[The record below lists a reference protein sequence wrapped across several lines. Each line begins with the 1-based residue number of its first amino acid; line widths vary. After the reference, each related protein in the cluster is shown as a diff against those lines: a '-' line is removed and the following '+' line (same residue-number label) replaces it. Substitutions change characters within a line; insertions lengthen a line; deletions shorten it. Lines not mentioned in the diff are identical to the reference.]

1 MVLGPFTHLYGPDDG
16 ASTPVPTI
24 RSIATQTTE
33 VTTMNAPKTRMG
45 FPWRAVV
52 ATAALALAGGVMQ
65 VAQAMPEGGMGRH
78 GMGHHGMGPG
88 GHGPAMGRAL
98 DAAGASAEQ
107 RAKIQEIMKA
117 AREDV
122 RKTRE
127 ASGDLRGQMRQL
139 MNATTIDARAVEAL
153 RQKMLAQHDAVSK
166 RMTQAMLDAAA
177 VLTPE
182 QRQKLSEQMAKG
194 REMMQRHRRERQ
206 QMYGPGPRQ

>member
-1 MVLGPFTHLYGPDDG
+1 
-16 ASTPVPTI
+16 
-24 RSIATQTTE
+24 
-33 VTTMNAPKTRMG
+33 MNAPKTRMG

-88 GHGPAMGRAL
+88 GHGPVMGRAL

>member
-1 MVLGPFTHLYGPDDG
+1 M
-16 ASTPVPTI
+16 
-24 RSIATQTTE
+24 TE

-88 GHGPAMGRAL
+88 GHGPMMGRAL
-98 DAAGASAEQ
+98 EAAGASAEQ

-122 RKTRE
+122 RKTHE
-127 ASGDLRGQMRQL
+127 ASSDLRTQMRQL
-139 MNATTIDARAVEAL
+139 MNAATVDARAVEAL

-182 QRQKLSEQMAKG
+182 QRQKLSEQMGKG
-194 REMMQRHRRERQ
+194 REMMQRHRRERE

>member
-1 MVLGPFTHLYGPDDG
+1 
-16 ASTPVPTI
+16 
-24 RSIATQTTE
+24 
-33 VTTMNAPKTRMG
+33 MNAPKTRMG

-88 GHGPAMGRAL
+88 GHGPMMGRAL
-98 DAAGASAEQ
+98 EAAGASAEQ

-122 RKTRE
+122 RKTQE
-127 ASGDLRGQMRQL
+127 ASGDLRAQMRQL
-139 MNATTIDARAVEAL
+139 MNAATVDARAVETL
-153 RQKMLAQHDAVSK
+153 RQKMLAEHDAVSR

-182 QRQKLSEQMAKG
+182 QRQKLSEQMGKG
-194 REMMQRHRRERQ
+194 REMMQRHRRERE